1 MLSRIAAHV
10 VPFFGRLTVTAD
22 PGARLEPGSIL
33 VVNHTSTADPA
44 VVLAALRRRLAV
56 EPVLLATAGL
66 WRIPLLGRALTREG
80 YVPVHRNT
88 ARAAVALDHA
98 AVALAS
104 GRHVML
110 YAEGRVPPRR
120 DAAECP
126 PESFRTGL
134 ARLAGATG
142 APVVPIGQAGARRI
156 TSGGRAKQIAG
167 VLTAPVRRPGLHV
180 HIGTPLRLP
189 ADVAAATELAHGAVT
204 EAWRRAAGALGEPA
218 ALDGAQAV
226 PAGGRRRLPGTAS
239 WDLRRRTGR

>member
-10 VPFFGRLTVTAD
+10 VPFFGRLTVTTD

-44 VVLAALRRRLAV
+44 LVLAALRRRLAV

-80 YVPVHRNT
+80 YVPVHRNS
-88 ARAAVALDHA
+88 ARAAAALDHA

-104 GRHVML
+104 GRHVMM
-110 YAEGRVPPRR
+110 YAEGRIPSRP
-120 DAAECP
+120 DAAENP
-126 PESFRTGL
+126 PEAFRTGL
-134 ARLAGATG
+134 ARLAGVTG

-167 VLTAPVRRPGLHV
+167 VLTAPLRRPCLHV
-180 HIGTPLRLP
+180 HIGTPIRLP
-189 ADVAAATELAHGAVT
+189 DDVTAATALAHGAVT
-204 EAWRRAAGALGEPA
+204 EAWRTAAGALGEPA
-218 ALDGAQAV
+218 AH
-226 PAGGRRRLPGTAS
+226 
-239 WDLRRRTGR
+239 RTS

>member
-1 MLSRIAAHV
+1 MLSRLAAHV

-44 VVLAALRRRLAV
+44 LVLAALRKRLSV

-80 YVPVHRNT
+80 YVPVHRGS
-88 ARAAVALDHA
+88 AHAAAALDHA

-110 YAEGRVPPRR
+110 YAEGRIPTRP
-120 DAAECP
+120 DSGENP
-126 PESFRTGL
+126 PEAFRTGL

-142 APVVPIGQAGARRI
+142 RPIVPIGQAGARRI
-156 TSGGRAKQIAG
+156 TSGGRVKQIAG
-167 VLTAPVRRPGLHV
+167 VLTAPVRRPCLHV
-180 HIGTPLRLP
+180 HIGAPLRLP
-189 ADVAAATELAHGAVT
+189 SDVTTATQLAHGAVT
-204 EAWRRAAGALGEPA
+204 AAWRTAAGAIGEPA
-218 ALDGAQAV
+218 VRMQ
-226 PAGGRRRLPGTAS
+226 
-239 WDLRRRTGR
+239 LRG